1 MHRGSTKGED
11 VTYCVAAAVEDGLVF
26 VSDSRTNAG
35 VDQINTHSKMH
46 IFESK
51 DRFFVMLSA
60 GNLATTQSVV
70 SHIQRDIDN
79 DSRQNLFTLK
89 TLDDAS
95 EYVGRVSTEEQNKH
109 ASLRKDEDFVPEAS
123 FILGGQI
130 GVSDLDIAQI
140 YPQGNFIH
148 SSESTPFLQIGEIKY
163 GKPILD
169 RIITR
174 ETPLANTLICCLV
187 SMDSTLKS
195 NATVGPPIEYL
206 VYYRDEFQPSLYTKL
221 EEDDEFLL
229 ELRKAWSERIKEAF
243 HQLPLIPGFR
253 KTQNNIARLEPTKPS

>member
-1 MHRGSTKGED
+1 M
-11 VTYCVAAAVEDGLVF
+11 TYCLAAAVEEGLVF

-46 IFESK
+46 VFDSMN
-51 DRFFVMLSA
+51 RFFVLLAA

-70 SHIQRDIDN
+70 SQIQRDIDN
-79 DSRQNLFTLK
+79 DIRHNLYTYQ
-89 TLDDAS
+89 TLDETS

-109 ASLRKDEDFVPEAS
+109 ASLRKDEEFRPEAS

-130 GVSDLDIAQI
+130 GSSDFDIVQI

-148 SSESTPFLQIGEIKY
+148 SSDSTPFLQIGETKY

-174 ETPLANTLICCLV
+174 DTSVANTLTCCLV

-195 NATVGPPIEYL
+195 NAAVGPPIEYL
-206 VYYRDEFQPSLYTKL
+206 VYRRDEFQPSLYAKL
-221 EEDDEFLL
+221 EEDDQFLL
-229 ELRKAWSERIKEAF
+229 ELRRAWSERIKEAF
-243 HQLPLIPGFR
+243 HRLPLVPGLE
-253 KTQNNIARLEPTKPS
+253 KTRNNIARLEAPKLN